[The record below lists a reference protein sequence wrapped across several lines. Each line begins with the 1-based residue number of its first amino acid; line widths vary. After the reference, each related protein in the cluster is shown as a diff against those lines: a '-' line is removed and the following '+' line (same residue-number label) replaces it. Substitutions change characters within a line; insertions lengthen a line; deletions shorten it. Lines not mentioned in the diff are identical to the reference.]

1 MARTPTI
8 ALDAMGGDHGPAV
21 IVSAAD
27 IARVRAPNVRFL
39 LIGDAARIETELV
52 KFPALRLISEIIHTD
67 DAVAGSEKPSKALR
81 RIKTTSMG
89 LAVQAVKDGRADA
102 AVSAGNTG
110 ALMATAKF
118 VLRTMPGIHRPA
130 LASLLPTVR
139 AECVML
145 DLGANTECD
154 ADNLVEFALM
164 GAAFAR
170 TTLGLARPRVALL
183 NIGVE
188 EMKGTGEL
196 KDAAARL
203 HALQDM
209 SLDFVGFTEGDKIAS
224 GDIDVIVTDGFS
236 GNIALKTAEGT
247 AKLVGTLLRQSLSA
261 SIWGKIGYL
270 FASGALRN
278 LRNHLDPNNHN
289 GAVFL
294 GLNGLVVKSHGSAS
308 DSGFASAIDVARELV
323 ADKLDERIAH
333 DMLKLQ
339 AQAAKTVAAKT
350 EVNVPDADA
359 A

>member
-1 MARTPTI
+1 MAGIATI
-8 ALDAMGGDHGPAV
+8 ALDVMGGDHGPSVV
-21 IVSAAD
+21 IPAAE
-27 IARVRAPNVRFL
+27 IARLRTPGVRYL
-39 LIGDAARIETELV
+39 LIGEQSLIEAELV
-52 KFPALRLISEIIHTD
+52 KLPQLRAVSDIIHTD
-67 DAVAGSEKPSKALR
+67 DSVNGSEKPSKALR

-89 LAVQAVKDGRADA
+89 LAVQAVKDGRANA

-130 LASLLPTVR
+130 LATLLPTSR

-170 TTLGLARPRVALL
+170 ITLGLGRPRVALL

-188 EMKGTGEL
+188 EMKGTGEI

-203 HALQDM
+203 NALNDL
-209 SLDFVGFTEGDKIAS
+209 SLDFIGFTEGDQITS

-247 AKLVGTLLRQSLSA
+247 AKLIGGLMRQSFNS

-270 FASGALRN
+270 FASGGLRA

-294 GLNGLVVKSHGSAS
+294 GLNGLVVKSHGSAT
-308 DSGFASAIDVARELV
+308 DKGFASAIDVARELV
-323 ADKLDERIAH
+323 ADKLDEQIKH

-339 AQAAKTVAAKT
+339 TQVAMFGSAIDQAQ
-350 EVNVPDADA
+350 
-359 A
+359 

>member
-1 MARTPTI
+1 MAGTPII
-8 ALDAMGGDHGPAV
+8 AIDVMGGDHGP
-21 IVSAAD
+21 SALVPAAEISRLRD
-27 IARVRAPNVRFL
+27 AQIRFL
-39 LIGDAARIETELV
+39 LIGDQKRIEPELA
-52 KFPALRLISEIIHTD
+52 KLPSLRALSDIIHTE

-89 LAVQAVKDGRADA
+89 LAVQAVKEGRADA

-170 TTLGLARPRVALL
+170 TTLGLERPRVALL

-196 KDAAARL
+196 QEAAARL
-203 HALQDM
+203 NALADM
-209 SLDFVGFTEGDKIAS
+209 SFDFVGFTEGDKIAHS
-224 GDIDVIVTDGFS
+224 DIDVIVTDGFS

-247 AKLVGTLLRQSLSA
+247 AKLVGTLLKQSFSSSLM
-261 SIWGKIGYL
+261 GKIGYL
-270 FASGALRN
+270 FASRAMQS

-294 GLNGLVVKSHGSAS
+294 GLNGLVVKSHGGAS
-308 DSGFASAIDVARELV
+308 DKGFASAIDMARDLV
-323 ADKLDERIAH
+323 ADKLDERIARNVA
-333 DMLKLQ
+333 KLQ
-339 AQAAKTVAAKT
+339 NQAALASAA
-350 EVNVPDADA
+350 VPTSDA

>member
-1 MARTPTI
+1 MAGTATI
-8 ALDAMGGDHGPAV
+8 ALDVMGGDHGPSV
-21 IVSAAD
+21 VVPAAE
-27 IARVRAPNVRFL
+27 IARLREPNIRYL
-39 LIGDAARIETELV
+39 LIGDQTRIEAELARL
-52 KFPALRLISEIIHTD
+52 PLLRAVSDVIHTED
-67 DAVAGSEKPSKALR
+67 YVSGSEKPSKALR

-89 LAVQAVKDGRADA
+89 LAVQAIKDGRADA

-130 LASLLPTVR
+130 LASLLPTRR

-170 TTLGLARPRVALL
+170 TTLGLERPRVALL

-188 EMKGTGEL
+188 EMKGTGEI

-203 HALQDM
+203 NALSDM
-209 SLDFVGFTEGDKIAS
+209 SLDFVGFTEGDQIAS

-236 GNIALKTAEGT
+236 GNISLKTAEGT
-247 AKLVGTLLRQSLSA
+247 AKLIGSLLKQSFSS
-261 SIWGKIGYL
+261 SIWGKIGYV
-270 FASGALRN
+270 FASGGLRA

-294 GLNGLVVKSHGSAS
+294 GLNGLVVKSHGSAT
-308 DSGFASAIDVARELV
+308 DKGFASAIDVARELV

-333 DMLKLQ
+333 DVLKLQ
-339 AQAAKTVAAKT
+339 TQAAMTPVAT
-350 EVNVPDADA
+350 DAG
-359 A
+359 

>member
-1 MARTPTI
+1 MAGAVTI
-8 ALDAMGGDHGPAV
+8 ALDVMGGDHGPSV
-21 IVSAAD
+21 VVPAAE
-27 IARVRAPNVRFL
+27 IARLREPNIRYL
-39 LIGDAARIETELV
+39 LIGDQVRINAELAKLPQLRAA
-52 KFPALRLISEIIHTD
+52 SEILHTD
-67 DAVAGSEKPSKALR
+67 DSVSGSEKPSKALR

-130 LASLLPTVR
+130 LASLLPTKR

-170 TTLGLARPRVALL
+170 TTLGLERPRVALL

-188 EMKGTGEL
+188 EMKGTGEI

-203 HALQDM
+203 YELKDM
-209 SLDFVGFTEGDKIAS
+209 SLDFVGFTEGDQISS

-247 AKLVGTLLRQSLSA
+247 AKLIGSLMRQSFTS
-261 SIWGKIGYL
+261 SIWSKIGYL
-270 FASGALRN
+270 FASGGLRA
-278 LRNHLDPNNHN
+278 LRNHLDSNNHN

-294 GLNGLVVKSHGSAS
+294 GLNGLVVKSHGSAT
-308 DSGFASAIDVARELV
+308 DKGFASAIDVARELV

-339 AQAAKTVAAKT
+339 TLAAMTASATVAAQ
-350 EVNVPDADA
+350 
-359 A
+359 

>member
-1 MARTPTI
+1 MAGTPII
-8 ALDAMGGDHGPAV
+8 ALDVMGGDHGPAT
-21 IVSAAD
+21 IVPAAE
-27 IARVRAPNVRFL
+27 IARLRTPNVRYL
-39 LIGDAARIETELV
+39 LVGDQAGIAIELA
-52 KFPALRLISEIIHTD
+52 KYPALRAVSEIIHTD
-67 DAVAGSEKPSKALR
+67 DSVAGSEKPSRALR

-89 LAVQAVKDGRADA
+89 LAVQAVKEGRADA

-130 LASLLPTVR
+130 LASLLPTKR

-164 GAAFAR
+164 GSAFAR
-170 TTLGLARPRVALL
+170 TALGLDRPRVALL

-188 EMKGTGEL
+188 EMKGTGEI

-203 HALQDM
+203 NELKDV
-209 SLDFVGFTEGDKIAS
+209 SLEFVGFAEGDKIAE

-247 AKLVGTLLRQSLSA
+247 AKLIGNLLRQSFSSSL
-261 SIWGKIGYL
+261 WGKIGYL
-270 FASGALRN
+270 FASGAMRA

-294 GLNGLVVKSHGSAS
+294 GLNGLVVKSHGSAN
-308 DSGFASAIDVARELV
+308 DKGFAAAIDVARELV
-323 ADKLDERIAH
+323 ADKLGERIAT

-339 AQAAKTVAAKT
+339 KQMELNPPAITPT
-350 EVNVPDADA
+350 SDA

>member
-1 MARTPTI
+1 MAGTPII
-8 ALDAMGGDHGPAV
+8 AIDVMGGDHGP
-21 IVSAAD
+21 SALVPAAEM
-27 IARVRAPNVRFL
+27 ARARDANIRFL
-39 LIGDAARIETELV
+39 LIGDQKVIEPELA
-52 KFPALRLISEIIHTD
+52 KFPALRAVSDIIHTD
-67 DAVAGSEKPSKALR
+67 DAVTGSEKPSKALR

-89 LAVQAVKDGRADA
+89 LAVQAVKEGRANA

-139 AECVML
+139 AESVML

-170 TTLGLARPRVALL
+170 TTLGLDRPRVALL

-196 KDAAARL
+196 QEAAARL
-203 HALQDM
+203 NALTDM
-209 SLDFVGFTEGDKIAS
+209 SLDFVGFTEGDKIAH

-247 AKLVGTLLRQSLSA
+247 VKLVSTLLKQSFSSSLM
-261 SIWGKIGYL
+261 GKIGYL
-270 FASGALRN
+270 FASGAIRS

-308 DSGFASAIDVARELV
+308 DKGFASAIDVARELV
-323 ADKLDERIAH
+323 ADKLDERIAQ
-333 DMLKLQ
+333 DVAKLQ
-339 AQAAKTVAAKT
+339 SQAALASAAT
-350 EVNVPDADA
+350 PASDA

>member
-1 MARTPTI
+1 MAGTPTI
-8 ALDAMGGDHGPAV
+8 AIDVMGGDHGPSV
-21 IVSAAD
+21 LVPAAD
-27 IARVRAPNVRFL
+27 LARLRDMNVRFL
-39 LIGDAARIETELV
+39 LIGDQKLIELELA
-52 KFPALRLISEIIHTD
+52 KLPALRAVSDILHTE
-67 DAVAGSEKPSKALR
+67 DAVTGSEKPSKALR

-89 LAVQAVKDGRADA
+89 LAVQAVKDGRAHA

-170 TTLGLARPRVALL
+170 TTLGLDRPRVALL

-188 EMKGTGEL
+188 EMKGTGKLQE
-196 KDAAARL
+196 AAARL
-203 HALQDM
+203 SALTDM
-209 SLDFVGFTEGDKIAS
+209 SLDFIGFTEGDKIAR

-247 AKLVGTLLRQSLSA
+247 VKLVSTLLKQSFS
-261 SIWGKIGYL
+261 SSFMGKIGYF
-270 FASGALRN
+270 FASGAMRS

-294 GLNGLVVKSHGSAS
+294 GLNGLVVKSHGSAN
-308 DSGFASAIDVARELV
+308 DKGFASAIDVTRELV
-323 ADKLDERIAH
+323 ADKLDVRISQDVA
-333 DMLKLQ
+333 KLQ
-339 AQAAKTVAAKT
+339 SQAALATTVSHAS
-350 EVNVPDADA
+350 DA

>member
-1 MARTPTI
+1 MAGTPII
-8 ALDAMGGDHGPAV
+8 ALDVMGGDHGPSV
-21 IVSAAD
+21 IVPAAE
-27 IARVRAPNVRFL
+27 IARIRASNVRFL
-39 LIGDAARIETELV
+39 LVGDQKRIEAELGRY
-52 KFPALRLISEIIHTD
+52 PELRSVSEIVHTE

-89 LAVQAVKDGRADA
+89 LAVQAVKDGRANA

-130 LASLLPTVR
+130 LATLLPTIR

-170 TTLGLARPRVALL
+170 TTLGLNRPRVALL

-188 EMKGTGEL
+188 EMKGTGDL
-196 KDAAARL
+196 KEAAARL
-203 HALQDM
+203 NALKDM
-209 SLDFVGFTEGDKIAS
+209 SLDFIGFTEGDKIAG

-247 AKLVGTLLRQSLSA
+247 AKLVGALLKQSFSS
-261 SIWGKIGYL
+261 SIWGKIGYI
-270 FASGALRN
+270 FANGAMRS

-294 GLNGLVVKSHGSAS
+294 GLNGLVVKSHGSAT
-308 DSGFASAIDVARELV
+308 DRGFASAIDVARELV
-323 ADKLDERIAH
+323 ADKLDERIAQ

-339 AQAAKTVAAKT
+339 TQAAMTVPLAI
-350 EVNVPDADA
+350 NQDA